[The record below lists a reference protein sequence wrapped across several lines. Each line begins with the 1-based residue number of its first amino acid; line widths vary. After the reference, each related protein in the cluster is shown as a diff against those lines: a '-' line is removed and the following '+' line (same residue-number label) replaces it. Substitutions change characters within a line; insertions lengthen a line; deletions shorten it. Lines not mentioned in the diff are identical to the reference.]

1 MAQTH
6 TYTHIVCCFCNV
18 FPLFPGVLQAGDQS
32 SKRDSL
38 HRIMAYALLVQLQVS
53 CEWVRKWVTKNSAES
68 ENVHWIMANTKPCPR
83 CSRCECNSA
92 CTHAQQKMRGGC
104 VWLCVVVWFA
114 CSSWGVPTLH
124 FRHKTLHFRHKTRK
138 TGQVLLL
145 IC

>member
-53 CEWVRKWVTKNSAES
+53 CKWVRKWVTKNSHS
-68 ENVHWIMANTKPCPR
+68 LRT
-83 CSRCECNSA
+83 A
-92 CTHAQQKMRGGC
+92 CTTAGVVRVGAQVADQK
-104 VWLCVVVWFA
+104 
-114 CSSWGVPTLH
+114 
-124 FRHKTLHFRHKTRK
+124 
-138 TGQVLLL
+138 
-145 IC
+145 